1 MECTLCNLKSC
12 RQLSSCGSE
21 TFDRKQALEAYH
33 EPDTQAVVQAAA
45 HLVDAG
51 RAGTLSRIE
60 EIAEFA
66 MERGWKRL
74 GLAYC
79 FGMETD
85 ATLVSRYLRTR
96 KFRVEAV
103 SCSTGAFAQDKMN
116 DISAIHKTGCNPIG
130 QAEQIKSA
138 AVDLVI
144 EMGLCLGHDMLLH
157 ERMAGIPST
166 TLVVKDRTTGHDPL
180 RAIREI
186 AARTI

>member
-12 RQLSSCGSE
+12 RQLSSCGIE
-21 TFDRKQALEAYH
+21 KFDRKEALDAYH
-33 EPDTQAVVQAAA
+33 DPDTQTVVQAAA

-66 MERGWKRL
+66 TERGWKRL

-79 FGMETD
+79 FGME
-85 ATLVSRYLRTR
+85 AEASLVSRFFRSR

-116 DISAIHKTGCNPIG
+116 ETSAIHKTGCNPLG
-130 QAEQIKSA
+130 QAEQIRSA

-180 RAIREI
+180 KAIREI

>member
-1 MECTLCNLKSC
+1 MECTICNLKSC

-21 TFDRKQALEAYH
+21 KFDRNQALQDYH
-33 EPDTQAVVQAAA
+33 EPGTQAVVQAAA
-45 HLVDAG
+45 HLVDGG

-66 MERGWKRL
+66 TERGWKRL

-79 FGMETD
+79 FGMETE
-85 ATLVSRYLRTR
+85 ASLVSRFFRSR

-116 DISAIHKTGCNPIG
+116 ESSTIHKTGCNPLG

-138 AVDLVI
+138 KVDLVI

-166 TLVVKDRTTGHDPL
+166 TLVVKDRTTLHDPL
-180 RAIREI
+180 KAIK
-186 AARTI
+186 ALTVP